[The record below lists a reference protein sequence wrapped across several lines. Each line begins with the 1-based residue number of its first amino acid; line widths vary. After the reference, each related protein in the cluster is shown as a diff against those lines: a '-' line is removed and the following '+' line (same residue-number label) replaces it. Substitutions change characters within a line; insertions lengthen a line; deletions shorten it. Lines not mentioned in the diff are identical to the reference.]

1 MRLILFLILFLTSC
15 SFNTIIESP
24 EVDYNTQLE
33 TAAGPAPNDEVIVV
47 LAKGSAKS
55 KPALKP
61 MPPAAG
67 PSGERRAM
75 MEAASA
81 VAGSAG
87 PTRNLVAP
95 SPISA
100 QLTTASMAFN
110 VKDKANIDDIIK
122 VQLLINPYKSVEN
135 LKREL
140 TVAGS
145 TTTATVKVSKI
156 IIASLAAPHFKITK
170 ITSEEQALKENET
183 TEWVWK
189 LEPTEVG
196 NHEIEVTITAVI
208 KIDGE
213 STPYHIRT
221 YDQTIKV
228 EITPKQLVDNWF
240 KEHWEWLF
248 STLLIPVGVWIYTRR
263 KKKKLK
269 TVKPS
274 S

>member
-15 SFNTIIESP
+15 SFNTTIESP
-24 EVDYNTQLE
+24 EVDYSTQLE
-33 TAAGPAPNDEVIVV
+33 TAAGSAPNDERFA
-47 LAKGSAKS
+47 LTSGSLKS
-55 KPALKP
+55 KSAPKS

-75 MEAASA
+75 MGAAAVAPAGAAGPIRKPAAS
-81 VAGSAG
+81 
-87 PTRNLVAP
+87 

-122 VQLLINPYKSVEN
+122 VQLLINPYKSVEE
-135 LKREL
+135 LKKEL
-140 TVAGS
+140 SVAGS

-170 ITSEEQALKENET
+170 ITPEEQALKENET
-183 TEWVWK
+183 TEWLWK
-189 LEPTEVG
+189 LIPTEVG

-208 KIDGE
+208 KVDGT
-213 STPYHIRT
+213 STSYHIRT

-228 EITPKQLVDNWF
+228 EITPKQLMNNWLT
-240 KEHWEWLF
+240 EHWEWLL
-248 STLLIPVGVWIYTRR
+248 STLLIPLGIWFYELR
-263 KKKKLK
+263 KKRKKQSP
-269 TVKPS
+269 T
-274 S
+274 